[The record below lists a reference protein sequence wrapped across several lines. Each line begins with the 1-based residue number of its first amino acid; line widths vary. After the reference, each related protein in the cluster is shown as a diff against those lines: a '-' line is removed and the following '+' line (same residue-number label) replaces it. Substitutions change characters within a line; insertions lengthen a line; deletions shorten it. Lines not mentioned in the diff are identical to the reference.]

1 MLGIP
6 RLWDLVCRFHDWDGE
21 LKLSIDAAASVL
33 SIAMCVTIYLE
44 AVIAPLVGNPP
55 LDAKINITPGKL
67 LVWMNGGF
75 VGQMMMCLMCNE
87 VKQGEIELD
96 EMVKLA
102 HVCRCPH
109 PSTQSSLPMCA
120 AAHTPAHSRAWT
132 VGTQLHPAFQA
143 PSRHLPGTFQAPSR
157 HLPHAIRTPCGP
169 AHIPGW
175 QEHTTKCHALR
186 SRVLKKHAMKER
198 KTEKGKKQKAQEARE
213 PAVAAPPAVAVA
225 PEADAKSAAEC
236 SSQSPDESPTDSE
249 PSPSSSSSD
258 GCEGQPSEAADDEAP
273 DDEAADEETR
283 ESGSGSEMKQLRVER
298 GRVEE
303 AAAAEEE
310 GDDDDLQSCVVC
322 LDATKSHA
330 IVPCENCGGR

>member
-109 PSTQSSLPMCA
+109 PSTQSSLDRWHPV
-120 AAHTPAHSRAWT
+120 TPS
-132 VGTQLHPAFQA
+132 
-143 PSRHLPGTFQAPSR
+143 LPGTFQAPSR